1 MELNKTIFSL
11 RGEKGYT
18 QERLAEMLGVST
30 AAVSKWETG
39 NAYPDIM
46 LLPKIAEI
54 FDVSVDYL
62 LSYDMTSKKTVEEI
76 VAQAN
81 ELRREL
87 KNDEAEALIEH
98 TLARYPNNM
107 RLRFE
112 LARHR
117 FVNARYKKKA
127 ERDTLLSEAENDFLY
142 ISEHDDNKARRDW
155 SLNYLTTIS
164 LIRKDYIKATEYNN
178 ILLDTKGLYPRVT
191 SAVIRMNQSH
201 DEKALN
207 EARDVLYGCVYEGS
221 LILPWI
227 TSYYM
232 EKEDYDAVIKE
243 NLRAVKV
250 FERFSDVGWI
260 YETLS
265 ECYEV
270 IALAYTYKKDYDSC
284 LNSLEK
290 ACENAVIYDKQGYQT
305 TYNVYDTAYDIVIE
319 EDNHSSCRSM
329 LDALASSERD
339 IYAPIRETER
349 YITIITKLQD
359 ADN

>member
-1 MELNKTIFSL
+1 MELNKTILSL
-11 RGEKGYT
+11 RTEKGYT

-62 LSYDMTSKKTVEEI
+62 LGYDMTSKNTVAGII
-76 VAQAN
+76 VQAN
-81 ELRREL
+81 ELRRKL
-87 KNDEAEALIEH
+87 KSAEAEALIEH

-107 RLRFE
+107 QLRFE

-127 ERDTLLSEAENDFLY
+127 ERERLLAEAEKEFLY
-142 ISEHDDNKARRDW
+142 ISEHDDYKARRDW
-155 SLNYLTTIS
+155 SLNFLTTINM
-164 LIRKDYIKATEYNN
+164 IRKDFTKASECNDR
-178 ILLDTKGLYPRVT
+178 LLCSKGLYPRVT

-201 DEKALN
+201 DEGALQ
-207 EARDVLYGCVYEGS
+207 EARNVLCGCILES
-221 LILPWI
+221 SMILPWI

-232 EKEDYDAVIKE
+232 DEGNYDAVIKE

-250 FERFSDVGWI
+250 YTEFVDVGWL

-270 IALAYTYKKDYDSC
+270 IALAYAYKKEYDSC
-284 LNSLEK
+284 LCNLEK
-290 ACENAVIYDKQGYQT
+290 ACDNAALHDKQGYQI
-305 TYNVYDTAYDIVIE
+305 TYNVYDTAYDIAIE
-319 EDNHSSCRSM
+319 EAVRSSCRSM
-329 LDALASSERD
+329 LNTLASSERE
-339 IYAPIRETER
+339 IYAPIHDTEQ
-349 YITIITKLQD
+349 YKTIIAKLQS
-359 ADN
+359 ANK